1 MSWSRSAPILGLFA
15 VMILVVSG
23 VAFADWVKP
32 MDPPEDP
39 VPDVDKT
46 TPDRTCWLATA
57 ANMLGAAG
65 YGDGATAQERAE
77 GIYDQLVAQYGT
89 GW

>member
-1 MSWSRSAPILGLFA
+1 MSTLRSCPPAHLLAIL
-15 VMILVVSG
+15 ILVCPG
-23 VAFADWVKP
+23 LAFADWVKP

-77 GIYDQLVAQYGT
+77 AIYDQLVAQYGV

>member
-1 MSWSRSAPILGLFA
+1 MNTPRIPPILCLSA
-15 VMILVVSG
+15 VVMLLLAG
-23 VAFADWVKP
+23 VAAADWIKP
-32 MDPPEDP
+32 LDPPEDP

-65 YGDGATAQERAE
+65 YGHEATAQERAQT
-77 GIYDQLVAQYGT
+77 IYNHLVAQYGT